1 MVSEVGKLCV
11 WGIVVSRFQLDQ
23 NWNQLDPRKAVH
35 ILKTIFQHFYF
46 TQFTLGKFLS
56 NEYLSQYF
64 PQYLLLGQVIFEY
77 ILYHINFLSLPS
89 QQVLFTLR
97 VSSLLSPLND
107 ASVDIVDDEG
117 SPEAEFKSPLYVH
130 ITFATETPCLGQLLQ
145 C

>member
-1 MVSEVGKLCV
+1 M
-11 WGIVVSRFQLDQ
+11 
-23 NWNQLDPRKAVH
+23 
-35 ILKTIFQHFYF
+35 
-46 TQFTLGKFLS
+46 
-56 NEYLSQYF
+56 
-64 PQYLLLGQVIFEY
+64 GQVIFEY